1 MPLTCL
7 MACVLCAA
15 GLSYAVHRPWRNDG
29 LFSIRIASSHILCPC
44 LTSSSHHVPVCV
56 CVLSFVSIMWFH
68 VSCTLNVFARLFEH
82 VEILLDFVWAHRLC
96 PQSHHVQSSSCVG
109 SRGLADQHT
118 VTVGLFAACVFPVPG
133 HTTPCVPLHVMC

>member
-1 MPLTCL
+1 MGYFPSELPPLT
-7 MACVLCAA
+7 
-15 GLSYAVHRPWRNDG
+15 SYVP
-29 LFSIRIASSHILCPC
+29 ASRRLIMFP
-44 LTSSSHHVPVCV
+44 CV